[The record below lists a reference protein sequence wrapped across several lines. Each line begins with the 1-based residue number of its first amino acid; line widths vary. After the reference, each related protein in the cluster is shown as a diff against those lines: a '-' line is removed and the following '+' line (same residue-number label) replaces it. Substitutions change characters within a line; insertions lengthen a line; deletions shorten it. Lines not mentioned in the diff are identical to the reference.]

1 MITFSN
7 TWMFY
12 ALLAI
17 PVWIMALILFL
28 KWKKNKMALLASG
41 VLQPRMFPRYS
52 RFKIVLK
59 HILFILSYTMLVV
72 ALARPKMG
80 MKVQDVETKGADIII
95 ALDVSNSML
104 AEDLKPN
111 RLERA
116 KQAISVL
123 LDRLRGDRIGI
134 IVFAGSARKQVPITI
149 DYATAKMTVQSIT
162 PDDVNTQGT
171 SLSAAINMAM
181 ESLPVDRASSGA
193 IILITDG
200 EDHEGEAVELARKA
214 KKQNIFVHTI
224 GIGTPQGV
232 PIPIYNNGLVSGY
245 KTDRNGQTVITK
257 LNEQILKEI
266 ASEGGGIYV
275 KGNNP
280 TLALDQIKKEIDRM
294 DKQVVS
300 MKRYEDGKE
309 QFQWPL
315 ALAIF
320 LIILEG
326 FISEQSTGMLTR
338 MDFLTPKR

>member
-1 MITFSN
+1 
-7 TWMFY
+7 
-12 ALLAI
+12 
-17 PVWIMALILFL
+17 
-28 KWKKNKMALLASG
+28 
-41 VLQPRMFPRYS
+41 
-52 RFKIVLK
+52 
-59 HILFILSYTMLVV
+59 
-72 ALARPKMG
+72 
-80 MKVQDVETKGADIII
+80 
-95 ALDVSNSML
+95 
-104 AEDLKPN
+104 
-111 RLERA
+111 
-116 KQAISVL
+116 

-214 KKQNIFVHTI
+214 KKQNVFVHTI

>member
-17 PVWIMALILFL
+17 PAWIMALILFL

-41 VLQPRMFPRYS
+41 VLQPKMFPRYS

-214 KKQNIFVHTI
+214 KKQNVFVHTI

>member
-17 PVWIMALILFL
+17 PAWIMALILFL

-41 VLQPRMFPRYS
+41 VLQPKMFPRYS

-214 KKQNIFVHTI
+214 KKQNVFVHTI

-326 FISEQSTGMLTR
+326 CISEQSTGMLTR

>member
-17 PVWIMALILFL
+17 PAWIMALILFL

-41 VLQPRMFPRYS
+41 VLQPKMFPRYS